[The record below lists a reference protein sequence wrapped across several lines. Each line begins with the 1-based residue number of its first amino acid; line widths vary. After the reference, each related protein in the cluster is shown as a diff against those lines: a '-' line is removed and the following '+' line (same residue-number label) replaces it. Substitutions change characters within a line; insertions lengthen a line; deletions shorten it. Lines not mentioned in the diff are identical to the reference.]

1 MLAQES
7 WRDLATVNSD
17 TRQTACTNGSLMAGH
32 IHCLAS
38 FRMLY
43 PVFLKTKVAKK
54 KLMTTKKQIDFN
66 VFTTFVLK
74 KMLKSGHCFF

>member
-1 MLAQES
+1 
-7 WRDLATVNSD
+7 
-17 TRQTACTNGSLMAGH
+17 MAGH

-38 FRMLY
+38 FRILY
-43 PVFLKTKVAKK
+43 PVCLKTKVAKK

-74 KMLKSGHCFF
+74 KMLISGHCFSLLLSLDIQALKGT